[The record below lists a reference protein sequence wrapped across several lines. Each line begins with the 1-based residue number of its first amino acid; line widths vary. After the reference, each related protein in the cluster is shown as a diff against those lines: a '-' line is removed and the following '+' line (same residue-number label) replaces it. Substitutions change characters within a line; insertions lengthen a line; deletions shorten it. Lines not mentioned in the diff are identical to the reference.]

1 MEVHPTS
8 FELAQLTEEVAR
20 VMRPNLNGQK
30 NTLYTEVDEKLE
42 LLFSDRDKLRQIMV
56 NLLSNAN
63 KFTQG
68 GEIYLRART
77 TIVESTMMLL
87 LEVEDTGEGMDEA
100 TQDEIFDGFS
110 QGLNAV
116 ANRHRGT
123 GLGLSITRQFS
134 RLLGGDITLENE
146 LGVGTTFS
154 VVLPLTWT
162 LEQSSD
168 PFEGDDVDAQIASLR
183 AIRSPMDMN

>member
-100 TQDEIFDGFS
+100 TQDEIFHGFS

>member
-30 NTLYTEVDEKLE
+30 NTLYIEVDEKLE

-134 RLLGGDITLENE
+134 RLLGGDITLESE